1 MYDLKGVIFL
11 SAVFFSEA
19 WTEMKQNQPTQEN
32 FKHIERH
39 LYVRSFLFF
48 TLRGG
53 HKFAPKEVEVQK
65 NI

>member
-1 MYDLKGVIFL
+1 MYDLKYVFCSVQFL
-11 SAVFFSEA
+11 SEA

-32 FKHIERH
+32 FKCIERH

-53 HKFAPKEVEVQK
+53 HKFAPKEVEAQNK
-65 NI
+65 I